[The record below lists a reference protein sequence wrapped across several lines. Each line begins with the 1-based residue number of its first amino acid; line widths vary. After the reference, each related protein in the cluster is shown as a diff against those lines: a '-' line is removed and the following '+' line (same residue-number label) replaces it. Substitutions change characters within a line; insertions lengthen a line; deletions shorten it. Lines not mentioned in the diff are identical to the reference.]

1 MPKSGT
7 IVVGRERV
15 TTWMEYGVAAAV
27 IGVVAAVLLGAVL
40 HYEELGE
47 KTEVELT
54 ILNIRAGLRFQ
65 VADRIMNGRT
75 NELLALDGSN
85 PVRWLE
91 RPPANYAGECR
102 SANPDAIYRGQW
114 CFDPDRKELR
124 YRPRLRSN
132 LSPDLYVLRWRVVP
146 VFGTT
151 RNRTVDSLALV
162 NVETYRWFQ

>member
-7 IVVGRERV
+7 IVGRERV
-15 TTWMEYGVAAAV
+15 TTWMEYGVAAAI

-40 HYEELGE
+40 YYEELGE

-54 ILNIRAGLRFQ
+54 VLNIRAGLRYQ
-65 VADRIMNGRT
+65 VADHIMKGRT

-85 PVRWLE
+85 PVQWLE
-91 RPPANYAGECR
+91 RPPARYAGERRC
-102 SANPDAIYRGQW
+102 AGLETIERGEW

-124 YRPRLRSN
+124 YRPRLHSY

-151 RNRTVDSLALV
+151 GSRSVDSLALV
-162 NVETYRWFQ
+162 NVEPYHWFQ